1 MAHTGIKPGSII
13 FGNRLIEIA
22 SRDRRTLFMFGCA
35 CHYRSSKAPQTSASL
50 CLNLDRRA
58 GVPRHRAILKKLCMC
73 TPRFA
78 GVRGK
83 SWRTGRVLEGG
94 RGHGSVLGLA
104 GEVLDAPWGSLGSV
118 PGSREAHFSFVKHN
132 EFGNFAKSAHI
143 LDVRSFGMT
152 ILKSC

>member
-1 MAHTGIKPGSII
+1 MYINFPSQIAAPERPGVRPPSPQNTTREAHHANQCRGEALSET
-13 FGNRLIEIA
+13 IEIA

-58 GVPRHRAILKKLCMC
+58 GVQRHRTILKKFCMC
-73 TPRFA
+73 NPRFA

-94 RGHGSVLGLA
+94 RRQGSVLGPA

-118 PGSREAHFSFVKHN
+118 PGSREAHLPS
-132 EFGNFAKSAHI
+132 
-143 LDVRSFGMT
+143 
-152 ILKSC
+152 